1 MRRTSYVRR
10 RSRMHQFD
18 LIITECIGC
27 CKFFNSSND
36 RFSNPDA
43 HANRFSNPDAHANR
57 FSNPDAHANRFSNPD
72 AHANRFS
79 RNSRLD
85 LVLRSR
91 DRLSI
96 LRRI

>member
-43 HANRFSNPDAHANR
+43 HANRFS
-57 FSNPDAHANRFSNPD
+57 
-72 AHANRFS
+72 

>member
-57 FSNPDAHANRFSNPD
+57 FSNPDAHANRFS
-72 AHANRFS
+72 